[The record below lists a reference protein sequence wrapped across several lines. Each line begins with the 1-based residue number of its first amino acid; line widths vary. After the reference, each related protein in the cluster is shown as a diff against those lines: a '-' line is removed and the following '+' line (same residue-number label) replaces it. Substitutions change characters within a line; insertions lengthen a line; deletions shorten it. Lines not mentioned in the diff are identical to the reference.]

1 MYVMIMAYIWSLRSN
16 HRGAWVVIPLLMVLS
31 HLVRREHADGLGF
44 HTRNLAE
51 CWREIAPA
59 LAFLSLLMLAC
70 GILLQTTRPI
80 GVDAALGSWAAYV
93 PWGVSQQYAL
103 NGYYLNRFRGALENR
118 AASLISAA
126 LFCGVHTPNLFLMA
140 VAFPAGYCATRI
152 YWRYR
157 NLYFLGLAHATV
169 GFLLF
174 LVVPDSI
181 SHHLRVGPGWFG
193 H

>member
-1 MYVMIMAYIWSLRSN
+1 M
-16 HRGAWVVIPLLMVLS
+16 
-31 HLVRREHADGLGF
+31 
-44 HTRNLAE
+44 
-51 CWREIAPA
+51 A
-59 LAFLSLLMLAC
+59 LA
-70 GILLQTTRPI
+70 
-80 GVDAALGSWAAYV
+80 SWAVYV
-93 PWGVSQQYAL
+93 PWGVFQQYTL
-103 NGYYLNRFRGALENR
+103 NGYFLSRFDAVAGRR

-126 LFCGVHTPNLFLMA
+126 LFCGVHAPNWFLMLM
-140 VAFPAGYCATRI
+140 AFPAGYCATRI
-152 YWRYR
+152 YRRYR